1 MLTGPDDTNRLDRF
15 AAALA
20 GLTALHCVLAP
31 WLPAALGDS
40 ASHAVLAL
48 STAGVSVP
56 ACVRGWLEH
65 HSLRVFGWALPS
77 WLALGLARLGGGRQ
91 LGEVTEVLLTVA
103 AASLLFMAHQL
114 NRSLAYWRDKS

>member
-1 MLTGPDDTNRLDRF
+1 MLTGADDANRLDRL

-20 GLTALHCVLAP
+20 GLTALHCVFAP
-31 WLPAALGDS
+31 WLPAALGGS

-48 STAGVSVP
+48 GTVGVSVP
-56 ACVRGWLEH
+56 ACLRGWREH
-65 HSLRVFGWALPS
+65 RSLRVFGWALPG
-77 WLALGLARLGGGRQ
+77 WVALGLARLGGGRQ

-103 AASLLFMAHQL
+103 AASLLFVAHQL